1 MSMMDSHVE
10 TVEELLRGIEGEHK
24 EDKTRVENDLSE
36 VDESISQMKIEIH
49 SVAGKAAKDGYNA
62 KIKEFQTR
70 VATAKKGLL
79 FSGAASAS
87 AGSLA
92 ARQQTNEQKE
102 NQNLEILKKAR
113 QQLAETEEVGVATV
127 TTLHDQTNQMKKI
140 KGNTT
145 EVVDSLNHS
154 NKLLN
159 KMSQWWRG

>member
-1 MSMMDSHVE
+1 MMDSHVE

-36 VDESISQMKIEIH
+36 VDESISQMKMEIH

-102 NQNLEILKKAR
+102 NQNLEILKKKAR

-127 TTLHDQTNQMKKI
+127 TTLHDQTNQMKKNQR
-140 KGNTT
+140 KYN
-145 EVVDSLNHS
+145 
-154 NKLLN
+154 
-159 KMSQWWRG
+159 